1 MVFRPKIYF
10 RPTIHV
16 ITFTFF
22 NVFLRFFENPKNVTF
37 YVFFGLLHTF
47 SLTMPSNTEY
57 KHQRLITTS
66 QEKQF
71 DSESVV
77 EESRR

>member
-1 MVFRPKIYF
+1 MLLLLRFL
-10 RPTIHV
+10 
-16 ITFTFF
+16 TFF
-22 NVFLRFFENPKNVTF
+22 CVFFENPKNVTF